1 MVNYKVNEVVKVVD
15 NISGH
20 GFLMGDSIKLTYIPK
35 TFGKGKT
42 GLATATS
49 ESTGSRW
56 NVNFEEIRKLSSS
69 KESILSEIKEHETS
83 ITALKSKLEF
93 IEEVGSEE
101 FDEDEFKIY
110 NALKALDKKGSRIE
124 KARALKAIING

>member
-1 MVNYKVNEVVKVVD
+1 MVNYKSNQKVKIVG
-15 NISGH
+15 NIAGH
-20 GFLMGDSIKLTYIPK
+20 GFLMGDTVVLTNVTPSFNRGTANASATSVVNGLRYSVRASDVASIVLSKKEITESIKEY
-35 TFGKGKT
+35 
-42 GLATATS
+42 
-49 ESTGSRW
+49 
-56 NVNFEEIRKLSSS
+56 
-69 KESILSEIKEHETS
+69 ETS
-83 ITALKSKLEF
+83 IATLKSKLEF

>member
-1 MVNYKVNEVVKVVD
+1 MVNYKSNQKVKIVG
-15 NISGH
+15 NIAGH
-20 GFLMGDSIKLTYIPK
+20 GFLMGDTVVLTNVTPSFNRG
-35 TFGKGKT
+35 TAN
-42 GLATATS
+42 ATATS
-49 ESTGSRW
+49 V
-56 NVNFEEIRKLSSS
+56 VNGLRYSVRASDVASIVLSKKEIT
-69 KESILSEIKEHETS
+69 ESIKEYETS
-83 ITALKSKLEF
+83 IATLKSKLEF